1 MDVRNKMYKGQGIHV
16 ITALFTVEQ
25 GITKVLLIKRKN
37 KPFEGDWVLTGGAL
51 YNNEDLE
58 TGALRELEEKTGIT
72 GVSIKQFK
80 AFGKVDRSPV
90 MRMVAV
96 GFVGII
102 DSKRVTVLRET
113 NNTTNADWFP
123 IDKIPP
129 LGFDHEEILQDALVE
144 LQKQIVKTNI
154 LKGLFPDGVT
164 MPELQKTYEAIL
176 NKKFD
181 RRNFRKKLIKLDVI
195 EDLDNI
201 IGYFSFG
208 VPRHK
213 YLDHTHCI
221 NLKVISRLKFIDL
234 RIKLKKKIY
243 FRELL

>member
-1 MDVRNKMYKGQGIHV
+1 MDVKNKLYKDQGIHV

-58 TGALRELEEKTGIT
+58 EGALRELKEKTGIE
-72 GVSIKQFK
+72 GVEIKQFK
-80 AFGKVDRSPV
+80 SFGKVNRSPV

-102 DSKRVTVLRET
+102 DSKRVNVLRET
-113 NNTTNADWFP
+113 KNTSNADWFP
-123 IDKIPP
+123 INKIPP
-129 LGFDHEEILQDALVE
+129 LGFDHEEILHEALLE
-144 LQKQIVKTNI
+144 LRKQIVKSNI
-154 LKGLFPDGVT
+154 LKSLFPDGVT

-181 RRNFRKKLIKLDVI
+181 RRNFRKKILNLNLI
-195 EDLDNI
+195 EDTNRSDRFEGNKPAK
-201 IGYFSFG
+201 
-208 VPRHK
+208 V
-213 YLDHTHCI
+213 YL
-221 NLKVISRLKFIDL
+221 F
-234 RIKLKKKIY
+234 KKEIEDKDI
-243 FRELL
+243 F